1 MKRIKLMLTILTLAA
16 LLIACSNEEANNNKD
31 ENENHDNQNNNSLVS
46 NDENHNEAGELD
58 GIDTAEEEA
67 FAKIMSVESLDD
79 LKIERKQLDNV
90 IGDDGNY
97 PSYSDQEIVKEF
109 ADDEGMIEF
118 DLDDQPIVSV
128 QYEDGQITNV
138 TNYSSSFIDIN
149 DHQALVLPKED
160 IEVIYNV
167 IVNQDP
173 YNDISGYTGDGD
185 IDFRSFDELTLTELA
200 MIQTIGFTGHYL
212 VLIEDF
218 IESEDFNSDAYEVTM
233 EEASK
238 FAEPMVLIPAPQTPT
253 DYQLFEILTY
263 YKEGWF
269 HLVNISEPEDE
280 IEEFTEIYMQLRE
293 VFNNFFAYLF
303 VAIGDVE

>member
-1 MKRIKLMLTILTLAA
+1 M
-16 LLIACSNEEANNNKD
+16 
-31 ENENHDNQNNNSLVS
+31 
-46 NDENHNEAGELD
+46 
-58 GIDTAEEEA
+58 
-67 FAKIMSVESLDD
+67 
-79 LKIERKQLDNV
+79 
-90 IGDDGNY
+90 
-97 PSYSDQEIVKEF
+97 
-109 ADDEGMIEF
+109 
-118 DLDDQPIVSV
+118 
-128 QYEDGQITNV
+128 
-138 TNYSSSFIDIN
+138 
-149 DHQALVLPKED
+149 PKED